1 MLYENN
7 KNVQLENA
15 NHSLK
20 MEQLQ
25 FVNLQ
30 NKISET
36 RRARHD
42 LRHYSTV
49 IRSYIEQDDYPHLK
63 EYLESFLNVLPD
75 DTPMSFCEN
84 TVINV
89 LISHFCGI
97 AKDNNIDFKADVS
110 IPASIPVQDVDL
122 TVVVGNLIENAVYA
136 CISKPDMPKNIIIKG
151 KVQNNILLFTI
162 DNTYSNAIRKDKSG
176 SYYSTKHEGVGI
188 GLESVAEIIERY
200 NGVLKIEQHNN
211 VFYVSVMLQLL

>member
-1 MLYENN
+1 MCIRDRDYIWHYLWLVPSTFYLIWYYNIYFNSTLSSLQLALNPKNNIISFLINLGAFLIYYIIARMLSENN
-7 KNVQLENA
+7 KNMQLENA

-30 NKISET
+30 NKIGET

-89 LISHFCGI
+89 LIC
-97 AKDNNIDFKADVS
+97 
-110 IPASIPVQDVDL
+110 
-122 TVVVGNLIENAVYA
+122 
-136 CISKPDMPKNIIIKG
+136 
-151 KVQNNILLFTI
+151 LLYT
-162 DNTYSNAIRKDKSG
+162 SRC
-176 SYYSTKHEGVGI
+176 V
-188 GLESVAEIIERY
+188 
-200 NGVLKIEQHNN
+200 
-211 VFYVSVMLQLL
+211 